1 MAFLALPGVF
11 ISLEKQL
18 ADLPLCALLAAAIVS
33 LDREQKRAC
42 WVSLALTGL
51 VCRLQG
57 SLQLHALS
65 PLLLIQLFQ
74 DIETGSLLLLA
85 LMLPRPLA
93 INVRTT
99 FLSILHFLGR

>member
-1 MAFLALPGVF
+1 
-11 ISLEKQL
+11 
-18 ADLPLCALLAAAIVS
+18 
-33 LDREQKRAC
+33 
-42 WVSLALTGL
+42 VSLALTGL

-85 LMLPRPLA
+85 LMLPRSLA